1 MSKMNVNSK
10 TFLFADMVVRVAM
23 ATKGATGTIV
33 VTKTTV
39 AIEDAEEAITRIGV
53 VARVTVDNNR
63 VVTVVATTR
72 LLP

>member
-1 MSKMNVNSK
+1 
-10 TFLFADMVVRVAM
+10 MVVRVAM
-23 ATKGATGTIV
+23 ATKGATGMIV

-39 AIEDAEEAITRIGV
+39 ATEDVEATTRIGG